1 LPLIRWVKSPIGD
14 DAVKST
20 LVPLQMSRFEA
31 EIFIV
36 GIKTGFTVIVSI
48 LLVTVARDGHVALE
62 VISTYTLSPLVRVV
76 VYKLGYLNPL

>member
-1 LPLIRWVKSPIGD
+1 LPLIRWVKSPLVAD

-76 VYKLGYLNPL
+76 VV

>member
-1 LPLIRWVKSPIGD
+1 
-14 DAVKST
+14 
-20 LVPLQMSRFEA
+20 MSRFEA

-76 VYKLGYLNPL
+76 VV